1 MAFVQIQHQQTH
13 FKINVG
19 QQQIQISKNQ
29 SLRLPV
35 HLISKGNISLETAME
50 MEVVTIMMM
59 TIIMITQEME
69 VQIKKTTILEVN

>member
-1 MAFVQIQHQQTH
+1 MAFAQIQRQQTH

-19 QQQIQISKNQ
+19 QQQIQIPKNQ

-35 HLISKGNISLETAME
+35 HLISKGSISLETVME
-50 MEVVTIMMM
+50 MEEAVIMMM
-59 TIIMITQEME
+59 TIIMITQVME